1 MKGTRLGTERLFRM
15 STRELDPVESN
26 QSISA
31 LWHQLTAQ
39 LSTLLRQELT
49 LARTE
54 LFESLTR
61 LLSSVGAVVVGVAF
75 LYVALLSL
83 LVAAIFGLALLM
95 PIWAA
100 ALGIGVVTAVIGFV
114 LLQRGRKLLKTSHL
128 APSHSPESLRKD
140 KDVLLRRTHQ

>member
-1 MKGTRLGTERLFRM
+1 MI
-15 STRELDPVESN
+15 TRELRPVDST

-31 LWHQLTAQ
+31 LWHQLTTQ

-54 LFESLTR
+54 LYESLTR
-61 LLSSVGAVVVGVAF
+61 LLSSVGAVVVGAAF
-75 LYVALLSL
+75 LHIALLSL

-100 ALGIGVVTAVIGFV
+100 ALCIAVVTAVLGFA
-114 LLQRGRKLLKTSHL
+114 LLQHGRKLLKATHL
-128 APSHSPESLRKD
+128 TPSHSPESLRKD
-140 KDVLLRRTHQ
+140 KDVLLRRTQP